1 MAAALPGLPRARLL
15 ASAVGVMK
23 RTLLPLNAL
32 RVYDAAARHLSFT
45 KAADELAVTPAAVG
59 QQIRALEDHLG
70 TVLFRRTS
78 KGLELTEEGCAG
90 LDALRDGFLRF
101 EESVAAMQAGQAV
114 DRYAIGAPR
123 GMLENWLA
131 PRLAAFQADNP
142 GVRFQ
147 LRERE
152 KADFSEAN
160 LDLAIWL
167 AEGPGDCPGEQIS
180 QPRWVRVAPVD
191 APHAEGRTIGW
202 PGDGRSDAEGGDTEG
217 GDVEPCIAVGSAGQA
232 LACVI
237 AGMGSARLPHALAV
251 DAIGAGSVRVAEG
264 PLDGRRSY
272 WLVAPPPQ
280 WRQKKVRALVAYL
293 LQTV

>member
-1 MAAALPGLPRARLL
+1 
-15 ASAVGVMK
+15 MK

-78 KGLELTEEGCAG
+78 KGLELTEEGTAG

-123 GMLENWLA
+123 GMLEDWLA

-147 LRERE
+147 MRERE
-152 KADFSEAN
+152 RADFSEAN

-167 AEGPGDCPGEQIS
+167 AEGPEDFPGEQIS
-180 QPRWVRVAPVD
+180 QPQWVTVAPKGTP
-191 APHAEGRTIGW
+191 AAQGRTIGW
-202 PGDGRSDAEGGDTEG
+202 PGDGRSDGGKGET
-217 GDVEPCIAVGSAGQA
+217 EPCIAVGSAGQA

-237 AGMGSARLPHALAV
+237 AGMGSARLPFALTAQ
-251 DAIGAGSVRVAEG
+251 AIDAGSVLVEDG
-264 PLDGRRSY
+264 PEDGRRSY

-280 WRQKKVRALVAYL
+280 WRQKKVRALVDYL
-293 LQTV
+293 KGTI